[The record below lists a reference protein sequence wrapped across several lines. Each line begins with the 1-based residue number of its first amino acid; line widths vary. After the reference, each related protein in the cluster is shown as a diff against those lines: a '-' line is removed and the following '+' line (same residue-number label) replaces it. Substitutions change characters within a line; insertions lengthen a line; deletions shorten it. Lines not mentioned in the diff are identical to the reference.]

1 MSLRTVPLSATD
13 DDIRQLVV
21 EWSETIARGDFGGAL
36 AMFLSA
42 GEWTPDSLRKTIEG
56 YGVPDI
62 DAPTLTYMLADWEV
76 DEFRVTSLFNVANA
90 EEFIRKAIHVDRENP
105 YGLDPEHYL
114 GMVHYND
121 VPLSGYVSDL
131 TARFHLKKAGGDRMT
146 LEFLD
151 IHVM

>member
-1 MSLRTVPLSATD
+1 MIRTLRVNATD

-21 EWSETIARGDFGGAL
+21 EWSELL
-36 AMFLSA
+36 AQKRFAEAIEMFEYEDPKL
-42 GEWTPDSLRKTIEG
+42 TPEELELWINN
-56 YGVPDI
+56 YGSPEPFPDGRRFE
-62 DAPTLTYMLADWEV
+62 L
-76 DEFRVTSLFNVANA
+76 TSLLTLNNA
-90 EEFIRKAIHVDRENP
+90 EDIIANSIEVDRENL

-121 VPLSGYVSDL
+121 VPLDGAPSDL
-131 TARFHLKKAGGDRMT
+131 TARFHIKKVGNDKLT